1 MLSRL
6 AVWLALAAV
15 AFGATSRLYLKNG
28 EYHLVREYQVL
39 DDRVRYY
46 STERA
51 DWEELP
57 LELVDLDR
65 TKKEAAE
72 RKAAVE
78 EETKIQAVEDAA
90 VHAAK
95 QQVTEIPDAPG
106 VYYINGDKLE
116 TLKSAEIEIV
126 TDKAR
131 MVLKV
136 LAPIPI
142 VPGKATVETKGEAAP
157 FRVTGNE
164 PEFFF
169 RLADFHRFGMIKL
182 TRKKNYRVVE
192 TVAILPG
199 TDEKLEQQKQIDTFK
214 KQEGEILYKIW
225 PEKPLEPGEYA
236 LIEYVDGEVSLQ
248 IWDFGVGPAK

>member
-6 AVWLALAAV
+6 VVWLALTAV
-15 AFGATSRLYLKNG
+15 AFGATSRLYLKSG

-65 TKKEAAE
+65 TRKEAAE
-72 RKAAVE
+72 RVAAVAE
-78 EETKIQAVEDAA
+78 EDKAQAAEDAA

-95 QQVTEIPDAPG
+95 QQVTEIPEAPG
-106 VYYINGDKLE
+106 VYYIDGDKLD
-116 TLKSAEIEIV
+116 TLKFADVEVV

-131 MVLKV
+131 TVLKV
-136 LAPIPI
+136 LSPLPM
-142 VPGKATVETKGEAAP
+142 VPGKATVETKGETAA
-157 FRVTGNE
+157 FRITGNE
-164 PEFFF
+164 PEFFL
-169 RLADFHRFGMIKL
+169 RQSDFYRFGIIKL
-182 TRKKNYRVVE
+182 TPKKNARVVE

-199 TDEKLEQQKQIDTFK
+199 TNEKIEQQKQVDTFK
-214 KQEGEILYKIW
+214 KQEGDMVYRIW
-225 PEKPLEPGEYA
+225 PEKPLPPGEYA

>member
-1 MLSRL
+1 MLARL
-6 AVWLALAAV
+6 TVWLALAAL

-46 STERA
+46 STERGE
-51 DWEELP
+51 WEELP

-72 RKAAVE
+72 RKAAIE
-78 EETKIQAVEDAA
+78 EEDKAQAAEDAA

-95 QQVTEIPDAPG
+95 QQVIQIPEGPG
-106 VYYINGDKLE
+106 VFYINGDKLE
-116 TLKSAEIEIV
+116 TLKSAETEIV
-126 TDKAR
+126 TDKTR
-131 MVLKV
+131 TVLRV

-142 VPGKATVETKGEAAP
+142 VPGKATVETKGETAA
-157 FRVTGNE
+157 FRVKGNE

-169 RLADFHRFGMIKL
+169 RLSDFHRFGIVKL
-182 TRKKNYRVVE
+182 TRKRSYRVVE
-192 TVAILPG
+192 TVSILPG
-199 TDEKLEQQKQIDTFK
+199 TNENLETQKQIDTFK
-214 KQEGEILYKIW
+214 KQEGEMLYKIW

-248 IWDFGVGPAK
+248 IWDFGVGPVK

>member
-6 AVWLALAAV
+6 AMWLALAAV
-15 AFGATSRLYLKNG
+15 AFGATTRLYLKNG
-28 EYHLVREYQVL
+28 EYQLVREYQVL
-39 DDRVRYY
+39 EDRVRYY
-46 STERA
+46 SSERA

-72 RKAAVE
+72 RKAAAE
-78 EETKIQAVEDAA
+78 EQEKAQAEEDAA
-90 VHAAK
+90 VHEAK
-95 QQVTEIPDAPG
+95 QKVTEIPDAPG
-106 VYYINGDKLE
+106 VYYINGEKLD
-116 TLKSAEIEIV
+116 TLKPAEIEIV
-126 TDKAR
+126 TDKTR
-131 MVLKV
+131 TVLKM

-142 VPGKATVETKGEAAP
+142 VAGKATVETKGETAA
-157 FRVTGNE
+157 FRVIGNE

-169 RLADFHRFGMIKL
+169 RLTDYHRFGIVKL
-182 TRKKNYRVVE
+182 TRKKNARVVE

-199 TDEKLEQQKQIDTFK
+199 TNENVEQQKQVDTFK

-225 PEKPLEPGEYA
+225 PEKPLDPGEYA

>member
-39 DDRVRYY
+39 EDRVRYY
-46 STERA
+46 STERG

-65 TKKEAAE
+65 TKKEAAD
-72 RKAAVE
+72 RKSAIE
-78 EETKIQAVEDAA
+78 EEDKAQAAEDSAI
-90 VHAAK
+90 HAAK
-95 QQVTEIPDAPG
+95 QQVTQIPEEPG
-106 VYYINGDKLE
+106 VYYINGDKLV
-116 TLKSAEIEIV
+116 TVKPSEIEIV
-126 TDKAR
+126 TDKTRA
-131 MVLKV
+131 VLKV
-136 LAPIPI
+136 LSPVPM
-142 VPGKATVETKGEAAP
+142 VPGKATVETKGETAP

-169 RLADFHRFGMIKL
+169 RLADYHRFGIIKL

-199 TDEKLEQQKQIDTFK
+199 TNEKLEQQKQIDTFK
-214 KQEGEILYKIW
+214 KQEGEVLYKIW

-248 IWDFGVGPAK
+248 IWDFGVGPVK